1 MQLKL
6 ATKILL
12 ITGIATASAY
22 AAPIFQVNPGT
33 VGGAP
38 GATVGWGFTLTNTT
52 DYLLVTGSQ
61 FSPTPLAFFG
71 SYQDLVGA
79 GPLVVLGPSPEPQSI
94 TEAFNLSLGTG
105 LGAFRIA
112 PTAAGQLSG
121 QLILHYALFSVDP
134 NSPTFNPD
142 TDLRVADAQVSSAVS
157 VNVFAPEPASFLL
170 VAPGLFAAY
179 RRKRLLGRR

>member
-1 MQLKL
+1 MQLKI
-6 ATKILL
+6 ATKLLL
-12 ITGIATASAY
+12 ITGLAAVSH
-22 AAPIFQVNPGT
+22 AAPIFQVTPAT
-33 VGGAP
+33 VGGVP

-52 DYLLVTGSQ
+52 DFLLVTGSQ
-61 FSPTPLAFFG
+61 FSPAPLAFFG

-79 GPLVVLGPSPEPQSI
+79 GPLIVLGPSPEPQSI
-94 TEAFNLSLGTG
+94 TESFNLSLGTG

-142 TDLRVADAQVSSAVS
+142 TDRRVADAQVTAPVS
-157 VNVFAPEPASFLL
+157 VNVFAPEPASLLL
-170 VAPGLFAAY
+170 VAPGILVVY
-179 RRKRLLGRR
+179 RRKRFLGRA